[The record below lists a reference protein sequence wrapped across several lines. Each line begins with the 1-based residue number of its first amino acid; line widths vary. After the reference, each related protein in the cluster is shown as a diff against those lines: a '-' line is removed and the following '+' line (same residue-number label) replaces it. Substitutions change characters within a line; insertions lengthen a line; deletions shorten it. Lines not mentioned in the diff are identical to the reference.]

1 MRLIIVGA
9 GPAGI
14 TVAEGVRR
22 HAVDADVTMLSTEPY
37 PPYAP
42 PAMVDYFT
50 TGRDSIFW
58 KGTDICDRLSI
69 DYRPGTAATRLEPGN
84 KSITLDSGEH
94 LRYDRLVLAAGSSLY
109 APIGGIDLDG
119 VFNFKSLTAATRLID
134 SVKSGLVETA
144 VIVGAGFIG
153 VEVALLLAGL
163 AVGVTIVEM
172 MDSVMPTILDPE
184 TASIVEGVLRQR
196 NVDVRLGTKAAGFAG
211 SGKVTRLDLEAG
223 GSVVADA
230 YVAATGVKPTIDFL
244 AGSGIDTRWG
254 VRVDERLRTNVP
266 DVTAV
271 GDMAETADRLTGER
285 YVHAIFPNAVAQGI
299 VAAERLAGYDSV
311 YEGSESMNSL
321 KHLGVPVVAVGK
333 GAGSEER
340 RWRAGDTIRKVFLV
354 DGRIVGFR
362 LAGNTAGAGILRSLM
377 LRETDVSPLTDRL
390 AEPSFGM
397 ADVAFRALVP

>member
-1 MRLIIVGA
+1 MRLIIIGA